1 VVHVTKRQANGQ
13 TRKLGIIQMDSI
25 GTGFDKKQGVANL
38 LRFSKKNT
46 FENPLKT
53 KALAKMY
60 G

>member
-1 VVHVTKRQANGQ
+1 MNSEPALIKAGR
-13 TRKLGIIQMDSI
+13 
-25 GTGFDKKQGVANL
+25 
-38 LRFSKKNT
+38 SKFATIFKNT